1 MRGLPRQ
8 TPPLL
13 EATTP
18 NPHPAMNDTWNPK
31 QGRVAARAVSPDLI
45 TDNPLLA
52 FVASLVACLQHD
64 LVTGIQR
71 GWIDPNG
78 WRMLKGEEDLLCV
91 KASLRETTVGG
102 WKKRDQRHHRLNR
115 LIEDMS
121 ATSCAVAALHDGR
134 LERMMVLMNACANGR
149 VDFSPDLIKRRAI
162 AMAANPLA
170 FCAGKAVSN
179 RRAIEH
185 AQRLHSETL

>member
-1 MRGLPRQ
+1 
-8 TPPLL
+8 
-13 EATTP
+13 
-18 NPHPAMNDTWNPK
+18 MNDTWNPK
-31 QGRVAARAVSPDLI
+31 QSRVAARALSPELI
-45 TDNPLLA
+45 TANPLLA

-71 GWIDPNG
+71 GWIDPDG
-78 WRMLKGEEDLLCV
+78 WLMLKGEEDLLCV
-91 KASLRETTVGG
+91 KASLRATTTGG
-102 WKKRDQRHHRLNR
+102 WRKRDQRHHRLNR
-115 LIEDMS
+115 LLEDMA

-170 FCAGKAVSN
+170 FCAG
-179 RRAIEH
+179 RATRTLRYNAH
-185 AQRLHSETL
+185 AQRLHAETL